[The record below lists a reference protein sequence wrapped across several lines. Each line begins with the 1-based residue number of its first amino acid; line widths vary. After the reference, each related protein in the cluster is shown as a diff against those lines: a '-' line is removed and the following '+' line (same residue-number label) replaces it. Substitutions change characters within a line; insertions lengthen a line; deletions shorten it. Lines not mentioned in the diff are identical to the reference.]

1 MSVKYVIVV
10 ILVWIEIYIGI
21 AAILGRCS
29 NKLDEAWGD
38 RRRYGVGG

>member
-1 MSVKYVIVV
+1 MRIKYVIVV

-21 AAILGRCS
+21 AATLGRCS